1 MKTAISVPDPIFIR
15 ADRLA
20 KRLHMSR
27 SELYAR
33 AVEEYIGEHRHS
45 RVREKLD
52 EIYSAESSAVDP
64 AILNAQTASLPEEDW

>member
-1 MKTAISVPDPIFIR
+1 MKTAISVPDTIFTR

-52 EIYSAESSAVDP
+52 EIYSAESAAIDP
-64 AILNAQTASLPEEDW
+64 AILNAQAASLPEEDW

>member
-1 MKTAISVPDPIFIR
+1 MKTAISVPDPIFTR

-33 AVEEYIGEHRHS
+33 AVEEYIGGHRHS
-45 RVREKLD
+45 SVREKLD
-52 EIYSAESSAVDP
+52 EIYSAESAAIDP
-64 AILNAQTASLPEEDW
+64 AILDAQAVSLHEEDW

>member
-1 MKTAISVPDPIFIR
+1 MKTAISVPDLIFTR
-15 ADRLA
+15 ADHLA

-33 AVEEYIGEHRHS
+33 AVEEYIGEHRQA

-52 EIYSAESSAVDP
+52 EIYSSESAAIDP

>member
-1 MKTAISVPDPIFIR
+1 MKTAISVPDPIFAQ
-15 ADRLA
+15 ADRFA

-33 AVEEYIGEHRHS
+33 AVKEYIGEHRHS

-52 EIYSAESSAVDP
+52 EIYSKESSSVDP
-64 AILNAQTASLPEEDW
+64 AILNAQAASVPEEDW

>member
-1 MKTAISVPDPIFIR
+1 MR

-20 KRLHMSR
+20 KRLQMSR

-52 EIYSAESSAVDP
+52 EIYASESAAIDP
-64 AILNAQTASLPEEDW
+64 TMLNAQAASLPYDA